1 MRSLK
6 DEALSRMFTRVS
18 REVENSK
25 FSETRIELSAGL
37 FLISCCIRVDDVGK
51 RKGLVL

>member
-6 DEALSRMFTRVS
+6 EEALSRMFTRVS

-25 FSETRIELSAGL
+25 SLKPALSCPLAC
-37 FLISCCIRVDDVGK
+37 F
-51 RKGLVL
+51 

>member
-1 MRSLK
+1 MRKKL
-6 DEALSRMFTRVS
+6 RMFRRVS
-18 REVENSK
+18 REVEK
-25 FSETRIELSAGL
+25 LKIPETRIELSAGL